1 LIEVS
6 NITDPN
12 LDALKD
18 FSCCLVRSALVSL
31 KPCSYTHLTYEF
43 PAASRT
49 FVHASIA
56 EVFIAGLKQRF
67 KDQTP
72 TLAPLADKIQFDR
85 VMSYIDSG
93 KKDAELII
101 GGDREGKQGCFIQPT
116 IFLNP
121 SKEAKIYKEEVFGP
135 VLTIVTFETEE
146 EVVELAN
153 DTSYGLSGTY
163 SAISS

>member
-1 LIEVS
+1 M
-6 NITDPN
+6 
-12 LDALKD
+12 
-18 FSCCLVRSALVSL
+18 SL

-67 KDQTP
+67 KDATP

-85 VMSYIDSG
+85 VMSYLDSG

-101 GGDREGKQGCFIQPT
+101 GGDREGQKGCFIQPT

-135 VLTIVTFETEE
+135 VLTIVTFEKEE
-146 EVVELAN
+146 EVIELAN
-153 DTSYGLSGTY
+153 DTSYGLSGAY
-163 SAISS
+163 SVISS